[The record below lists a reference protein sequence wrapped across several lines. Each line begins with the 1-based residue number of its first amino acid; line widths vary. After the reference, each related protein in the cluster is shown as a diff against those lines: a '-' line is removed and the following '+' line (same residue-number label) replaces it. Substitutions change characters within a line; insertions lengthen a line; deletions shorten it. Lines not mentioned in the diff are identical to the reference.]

1 MIRQVLAMIAGLSI
15 LALTACSAVTPA
27 PATGTPARPTP
38 RIRATPSENDR
49 VWLIPGGPWTTHAIT
64 GTVTGDEGGSATLF
78 VQVDGLTPGSP
89 SSGSRSVALS
99 LTCDGAPLTWRY
111 EPTDYDRPGSRS
123 AATGCGETTS
133 VYFSYDANYR
143 RIHVA
148 APAGVEGT
156 ARYTLTAEV
165 HGP

>member
-1 MIRQVLAMIAGLSI
+1 MIRQVLAMIVGVSM
-15 LALTACSAVTPA
+15 LALVACAAAKPA
-27 PATGTPARPTP
+27 PATGTPPRPTP

-49 VWLIPGGPWTTHAIT
+49 VWLIPGGHWTTHAIT
-64 GTVTGDEGGSATLF
+64 GTVTVGEATLF

-99 LTCDGAPLTWRY
+99 LTCDGGPLTWRY

-123 AATGCGETTS
+123 AATGCGEATS

-148 APAGVEGT
+148 APAGVEGA